1 MIHIKIIKIIEMT
14 TRFFGGI
21 AALLILP
28 LVAALI
34 IEVFSRHVLGSPT
47 VWAFEISYMVMGT
60 LFVLGMANAL
70 RLKQHVSVDLLTMK
84 MPIRVVAFIRMVF
97 YFMLLPILMWLTWE
111 LAYYFY
117 EAFESGERSGRSAWN
132 PIVWPIYFTWFLG
145 FLLLVLQLIAELIKA
160 ISTLT
165 SGKEDDLI

>member
-1 MIHIKIIKIIEMT
+1 MILIKILEMP

-28 LVAALI
+28 LIGALI
-34 IEVFSRHVLGSPT
+34 IEVFSRHVLGTPT

-70 RLKQHVSVDLLTMK
+70 RLKQHVSVDLLTMN
-84 MPIRVVAFIRMVF
+84 MSNRVAATIRAIF
-97 YFMLLPILMWLTWE
+97 YIMLLPIIIWLTWE

-117 EAFESGERSGRSAWN
+117 EAYESGERSGRSAWN

-145 FLLLVLQLIAELIKA
+145 FLLLVLQLIAELLKA
-160 ISTLT
+160 IITMI
-165 SGKEDDLI
+165 SGKEDDFA

>member
-1 MIHIKIIKIIEMT
+1 MILIKILEMP
-14 TRFFGGI
+14 TRFFGSI

-28 LVAALI
+28 LVGALI
-34 IEVFSRHVLGSPT
+34 IEVFSRHILGTPT

-70 RLKQHVSVDLLTMK
+70 RLKQHVSVDLLTMQ
-84 MPIRVVAFIRMVF
+84 MSNRVAATIRAIF
-97 YFMLLPILMWLTWE
+97 YIMLLPIITWLTWE

-117 EAFESGERSGRSAWN
+117 EAYESGERSGRSAWN

-145 FLLLVLQLIAELIKA
+145 FLLLVMQLVAELLKA
-160 ISTLT
+160 IITMIN
-165 SGKEDDLI
+165 GKEDDFA

>member
-1 MIHIKIIKIIEMT
+1 MTHIKVIKSIEIT
-14 TRFFGGI
+14 TRLFGGI
-21 AALLILP
+21 AALLIVP

-34 IEVFSRHVLGSPT
+34 VEVFSRHVLGSPT
-47 VWAFEISYMVMGT
+47 AWAFEISYMVMGT

-84 MPIRVVAFIRMVF
+84 MPIRVVAFIRTIF
-97 YFMLLPILMWLTWE
+97 YIMLLPILIWLTWE

-117 EAFESGERSGRSAWN
+117 EAFESNERSGRSAWN

-160 ISTLT
+160 ISTLV
-165 SGKEDDLI
+165 SGKEDDLT

>member
-1 MIHIKIIKIIEMT
+1 MILIKILEMP

-28 LVAALI
+28 LVGALI
-34 IEVFSRHVLGSPT
+34 VEVFSRHVLGSPT

-70 RLKQHVSVDLLTMK
+70 RLKQHVSVDLLSMK
-84 MPIRVVAFIRMVF
+84 MSNRAAASIQAIF
-97 YFMLLPILMWLTWE
+97 YIMLLPIIIWLTWE

-117 EAFESGERSGRSAWN
+117 EAYESGERSGRSAWN

-145 FLLLVLQLIAELIKA
+145 FLLLVLQLIAELLKA
-160 ISTLT
+160 TMTII
-165 SGKEDDLI
+165 SGKEGDFA

>member
-1 MIHIKIIKIIEMT
+1 MILIKILEMP

-28 LVAALI
+28 LVGALI
-34 IEVFSRHVLGSPT
+34 VEVFSRHILGTPT

-70 RLKQHVSVDLLTMK
+70 RLKQHVSVDLLSMK
-84 MPIRVVAFIRMVF
+84 MSKRVAASIRAIF
-97 YFMLLPILMWLTWE
+97 YIMLLPIIIWLTWE

-117 EAFESGERSGRSAWN
+117 EAYESGERSGRSAWN

-145 FLLLVLQLIAELIKA
+145 FLLLVLQLIAELLKA
-160 ISTLT
+160 TMTII
-165 SGKEDDLI
+165 SGKEGDFA

>member
-1 MIHIKIIKIIEMT
+1 MI
-14 TRFFGGI
+14 
-21 AALLILP
+21 LILP
-28 LVAALI
+28 LIGALI
-34 IEVFSRHVLGSPT
+34 IEVFSRHVLGTPT

-84 MPIRVVAFIRMVF
+84 MSNRVAATIRAIF
-97 YFMLLPILMWLTWE
+97 YIMLLPIIIWLTWE

-117 EAFESGERSGRSAWN
+117 EAYESGERSGRSAWN

-145 FLLLVLQLIAELIKA
+145 FLLLVLQLIAELLKA
-160 ISTLT
+160 IITMI
-165 SGKEDDLI
+165 SGKEDDFA

>member
-1 MIHIKIIKIIEMT
+1 MILIKILEMP
-14 TRFFGGI
+14 TRFFGSI

-28 LVAALI
+28 LVGALI
-34 IEVFSRHVLGSPT
+34 IEVFSRHILGTPT

-84 MPIRVVAFIRMVF
+84 MSNRVAATIRAIF
-97 YFMLLPILMWLTWE
+97 YIMLLPIITWLTWE

-117 EAFESGERSGRSAWN
+117 EAYESGERSGRSAWN

-145 FLLLVLQLIAELIKA
+145 FLLLVMQLVAELLKA
-160 ISTLT
+160 IITMIN
-165 SGKEDDLI
+165 GKEDDFA

>member
-1 MIHIKIIKIIEMT
+1 MILIKLLEMP

-21 AALLILP
+21 AALLIIP
-28 LVAALI
+28 LIGALI
-34 IEVFSRHVLGSPT
+34 VEVFSRHILGTPT

-84 MPIRVVAFIRMVF
+84 MSPRVASSIRVVF
-97 YFMLLPILMWLTWE
+97 YIMLLPIIIWLTWE
-111 LAYYFY
+111 LAHYFY
-117 EAFESGERSGRSAWN
+117 EAYESGERSGRSAWN

-145 FLLLVLQLIAELIKA
+145 FLLLVMQLVAELLKA
-160 ISTLT
+160 ILT
-165 SGKEDDLI
+165 MISGKEDDFA

>member
-1 MIHIKIIKIIEMT
+1 MVHLKIINVIEKI
-14 TRFFGGI
+14 TRAFGNI

-34 IEVFSRHVLGSPT
+34 VEVFSRHVLGSPT

-60 LFVLGMANAL
+60 LFVFGMANAL

-84 MPIRVVAFIRMVF
+84 MPIKLAAFIRTIF
-97 YFMLLPILMWLTWE
+97 YFMLLPVLIWLTWE
-111 LAYYFY
+111 LAYYFF
-117 EAFESGERSGRSAWN
+117 EAFESSERSGRSAWN

-160 ISTLT
+160 IVTFT
-165 SGKEDDLI
+165 TGKEDDLI